1 MTYQNL
7 KSHWNTLFK
16 KILVLDLRY
25 KSMNNNL
32 VLYGVTDAPKGEQES
47 CETIVCNI
55 IRTNLEIEEEIQLE
69 RAHRL
74 GRKHDQRPRPIV
86 AKFNRYPQRELVR
99 KTASKLK
106 GTSISLG
113 EQFPKEIQERRKQ
126 LLPILRREK
135 ERGKRVA
142 LVKDKLYIDGRPY
155 HQVTD
160 TYTDTRSESEAMQG
174 GSRGD
179 VSAKVATGRGRA
191 NRGTTGKVGRG
202 GARR

>member
-1 MTYQNL
+1 MV
-7 KSHWNTLFK
+7 F
-16 KILVLDLRY
+16 
-25 KSMNNNL
+25 
-32 VLYGVTDAPKGEQES
+32 YGVTEAPNGEQES
-47 CETIVCNI
+47 CESIVCNI

-86 AKFNRYPQRELVR
+86 AKFIRYPQRELVR

-135 ERGKRVA
+135 ERGRRVVHRRETIPSRHRRVYRHA
-142 LVKDKLYIDGRPY
+142 IGI
-155 HQVTD
+155 
-160 TYTDTRSESEAMQG
+160 RSNARWIQG
-174 GSRGD
+174 
-179 VSAKVATGRGRA
+179 
-191 NRGTTGKVGRG
+191 
-202 GARR
+202 

>member
-25 KSMNNNL
+25 KLMNDNL
-32 VLYGVTDAPKGEQES
+32 VLYGVTEAPKGEQES

-74 GRKHDQRPRPIV
+74 GRKHDQWPRPFV
-86 AKFNRYPQRELVR
+86 EKFNRYPQRELVR

-106 GTSISLG
+106 GTSISL
-113 EQFPKEIQERRKQ
+113 EELFLNKIQGRRKQ
-126 LLPILRREK
+126 LLPDL
-135 ERGKRVA
+135 
-142 LVKDKLYIDGRPY
+142 
-155 HQVTD
+155 
-160 TYTDTRSESEAMQG
+160 
-174 GSRGD
+174 
-179 VSAKVATGRGRA
+179 
-191 NRGTTGKVGRG
+191 
-202 GARR
+202 